1 MALAQQV
8 KIKELSEYGFKL
20 LSPYKNLD
28 TEIKL
33 SCKSNHEF
41 TTTLKEFRKSL
52 KCPICKQTESHKT
65 LALDNATNITG
76 YAIIQDGKL
85 LDYGLI
91 KSKGK
96 DSVER
101 ICDMTDKIMQL
112 IETEQP
118 NFVILEDIFISA
130 KDYKNT
136 ETFKK
141 LSRLQGSLLY
151 KLHKNKNIFHFV
163 YPSFWR
169 GILKINGKDRQDSK
183 LLAQKAVYKNFGI
196 NVTEDEAD
204 AICIAF
210 CSEEIRQEEKE
221 VKTTE
226 WII

>member
-1 MALAQQV
+1 
-8 KIKELSEYGFKL
+8 
-20 LSPYKNLD
+20 
-28 TEIKL
+28 
-33 SCKSNHEF
+33 
-41 TTTLKEFRKSL
+41 
-52 KCPICKQTESHKT
+52 
-65 LALDNATNITG
+65 
-76 YAIIQDGKL
+76 
-85 LDYGLI
+85 
-91 KSKGK
+91 
-96 DSVER
+96 
-101 ICDMTDKIMQL
+101 MQL